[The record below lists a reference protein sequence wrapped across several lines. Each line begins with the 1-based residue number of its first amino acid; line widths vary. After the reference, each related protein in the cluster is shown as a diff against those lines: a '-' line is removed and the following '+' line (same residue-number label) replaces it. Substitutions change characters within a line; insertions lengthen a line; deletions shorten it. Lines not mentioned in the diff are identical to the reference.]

1 MTATPIARRTRA
13 TTIQVPGEAPKQP
26 DHEAQGTSQ
35 AAALST
41 DQVAALSVGDDF
53 PAFAATQFPEAIQP
67 VIDMEVL
74 RAQIRAEER
83 DQARHE
89 ISMQIQ
95 AAASVVNQPASAS
108 TIAGNR
114 SNYRTMRAAD
124 IDHTRLTAPVLSL
137 DGWVCP
143 PAPEAKK

>member
-26 DHEAQGTSQ
+26 EQPEEMKHPEPDAFIAGAAMQPHE
-35 AAALST
+35 
-41 DQVAALSVGDDF
+41 VV
-53 PAFAATQFPEAIQP
+53 P
-67 VIDMEVL
+67 VVDMDAL
-74 RAQIRAEER
+74 RAQIRAEE
-83 DQARHE
+83 QANARAE
-89 ISMQIQ
+89 LGAQIQ
-95 AAASVVNQPASAS
+95 AAASVVNQTASAS

>member
-26 DHEAQGTSQ
+26 EEMKQPEPD
-35 AAALST
+35 
-41 DQVAALSVGDDF
+41 
-53 PAFAATQFPEAIQP
+53 AFAASQGAAPVAFNTDHQPSTDIEA
-67 VIDMEVL
+67 L
-74 RAQIRAEER
+74 RAQIRAEE
-83 DQARHE
+83 QANARAE
-89 ISMQIQ
+89 LGAQIQ

>member
-1 MTATPIARRTRA
+1 MTTPIEKRTRA
-13 TTIQVPGEAPKQP
+13 VNVQVPGEAPKQP
-26 DHEAQGTSQ
+26 EQSHQPESD
-35 AAALST
+35 
-41 DQVAALSVGDDF
+41 
-53 PAFAATQFPEAIQP
+53 AFAAHAAMQPHDIEA
-67 VIDMEVL
+67 V
-74 RAQIRAEER
+74 RAQIRAEE
-83 DQARHE
+83 QANARAE
-89 ISMQIQ
+89 LGAQIQ

-114 SNYRTMRAAD
+114 SDYRTMRAAD

>member
-1 MTATPIARRTRA
+1 MTTHAVEKRTRA
-13 TTIQVPGEAPKQP
+13 TNVQVPGEAPKQP
-26 DHEAQGTSQ
+26 EQSHQPEALKQPEPDLIDVHGTSP
-35 AAALST
+35 
-41 DQVAALSVGDDF
+41 VAMSAP
-53 PAFAATQFPEAIQP
+53 PAF
-67 VIDMEVL
+67 DMDAL

-114 SNYRTMRAAD
+114 GNYRTMRAAD
-124 IDHTRLTAPVLSL
+124 IDHTKLTAPVLSL